1 MSKNDNGEEKQ
12 SFIEKVA
19 AFIVDKRKAFY
30 LVYIGLAIF
39 CVISSGW
46 VKVDNDLTDYLPD
59 STETRRGLTLMDEE
73 FTTFATASVMID
85 NISYSQAE
93 KISKDIEDIEGVKQV
108 EFDETEDHF
117 KDASALFSVTFD
129 GESDN
134 PLCQTALDEITN
146 DLSDY
151 DLYVNSDVGDQ
162 HAEEIDKEMQT
173 VMMIAVCIIL
183 AVLIFTSHTY
193 MEIPVL
199 GLTFGMAALIN
210 KGTNYMFG
218 TISFISNSV
227 AIVLQLAL
235 AIDYAIILCHRYTEE
250 REHMEARE
258 ATITALSKAIPEISG
273 SSLTTL
279 SGLAAMTFMQFKI
292 GYDMG
297 IILIKAIIISLL
309 CVFTLMPGLLMS
321 FSSLI
326 DRTHHRSFVPK
337 ITKWGHFVVKSRYV
351 MPPIFAVLLI
361 LGFVFSNKCPYVYG
375 YSTLTTYVESD
386 SHKAERIIDETFGST
401 NTIAMLVPTGDYDT
415 EGKLLREL
423 EKMDEVDS
431 VLGLANVEAM
441 DGYVLTDKLTPRQF
455 SELADVDI
463 EVARLLYSAYAVD
476 GETYGKIVSG
486 IDSYGVPLI
495 DMFSFLYDQMQEGYV
510 SFDDDMTKDIEDLND
525 QLSDAKL
532 QLKGEN
538 YSRFVIQL
546 NIPEEAQKT
555 FDFLTTL
562 HETAA
567 KYYDEGC
574 VLVGDSTSDLD
585 LSSSFATDNVMVSV
599 LSVVFVIIILL
610 FTFQSAGIP
619 VLLILVIQGSVWIN
633 FSFPYLMKS
642 NLFFM
647 SYLVVS
653 SIQMGANIDYAI
665 VITNRY
671 TELKK
676 HMPIKEAIVETLNQA
691 FPTIITSGSILAAA
705 GILIGFLSSDGCI
718 SSIGICLGRGTIIS
732 IGLVM
737 AILPQLLIL
746 GDIIIEKT
754 AFTLKKPAIIQTRT
768 GSMRVDGHVK
778 GYISGMVDGNFTGTL
793 NGTINAKIESGTVE
807 STDPLM
813 IADKKKKENSED
825 IKENIEETEKSNEK
839 EAEQNEKY

>member
-1 MSKNDNGEEKQ
+1 M
-12 SFIEKVA
+12 
-19 AFIVDKRKAFY
+19 
-30 LVYIGLAIF
+30 
-39 CVISSGW
+39 
-46 VKVDNDLTDYLPD
+46 
-59 STETRRGLTLMDEE
+59 
-73 FTTFATASVMID
+73 
-85 NISYSQAE
+85 
-93 KISKDIEDIEGVKQV
+93 
-108 EFDETEDHF
+108 
-117 KDASALFSVTFD
+117 
-129 GESDN
+129 
-134 PLCQTALDEITN
+134 
-146 DLSDY
+146 
-151 DLYVNSDVGDQ
+151 
-162 HAEEIDKEMQT
+162 
-173 VMMIAVCIIL
+173 
-183 AVLIFTSHTY
+183 
-193 MEIPVL
+193 
-199 GLTFGMAALIN
+199 
-210 KGTNYMFG
+210 
-218 TISFISNSV
+218 
-227 AIVLQLAL
+227 
-235 AIDYAIILCHRYTEE
+235 
-250 REHMEARE
+250 
-258 ATITALSKAIPEISG
+258 
-273 SSLTTL
+273 
-279 SGLAAMTFMQFKI
+279 
-292 GYDMG
+292 
-297 IILIKAIIISLL
+297 
-309 CVFTLMPGLLMS
+309 
-321 FSSLI
+321 
-326 DRTHHRSFVPK
+326 
-337 ITKWGHFVVKSRYV
+337 
-351 MPPIFAVLLI
+351 
-361 LGFVFSNKCPYVYG
+361 
-375 YSTLTTYVESD
+375 
-386 SHKAERIIDETFGST
+386 
-401 NTIAMLVPTGDYDT
+401 
-415 EGKLLREL
+415 
-423 EKMDEVDS
+423 
-431 VLGLANVEAM
+431 
-441 DGYVLTDKLTPRQF
+441 
-455 SELADVDI
+455 
-463 EVARLLYSAYAVD
+463 YSAYAVD

-546 NIPEEAQKT
+546 NIPEEAQET

-813 IADKKKKENSED
+813 IADKKKKENPED
-825 IKENIEETEKSNEK
+825 IKENIEETETSNEK

>member
-146 DLSDY
+146 DFSDY

-337 ITKWGHFVVKSRYV
+337 ITKWGHFAVKSRYV

-546 NIPEEAQKT
+546 NIPEEDQET

-676 HMPIKEAIVETLNQA
+676 HMPIKEAIDNHYIWFDSCGGWYTYR
-691 FPTIITSGSILAAA
+691 FPFIGRMYFINRYMPWTRNNHINRTCYGYSSTAAY
-705 GILIGFLSSDGCI
+705 
-718 SSIGICLGRGTIIS
+718 
-732 IGLVM
+732 
-737 AILPQLLIL
+737 
-746 GDIIIEKT
+746 
-754 AFTLKKPAIIQTRT
+754 TR
-768 GSMRVDGHVK
+768 
-778 GYISGMVDGNFTGTL
+778 
-793 NGTINAKIESGTVE
+793 
-807 STDPLM
+807 
-813 IADKKKKENSED
+813 
-825 IKENIEETEKSNEK
+825 
-839 EAEQNEKY
+839 